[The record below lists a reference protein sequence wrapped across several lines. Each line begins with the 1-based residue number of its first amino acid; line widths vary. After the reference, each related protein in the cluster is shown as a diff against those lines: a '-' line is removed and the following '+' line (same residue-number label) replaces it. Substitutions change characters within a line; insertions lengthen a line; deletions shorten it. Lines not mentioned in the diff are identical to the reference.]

1 MSVKI
6 VENNIIFTREF
17 KATAEQIFKAYT
29 DQNLFEKWFHPQ
41 GATTEVY
48 ESDVQTGGN
57 AFFAI
62 RAPQGTSYTVTQYT
76 EVIQPT
82 LIDYNDYFADKD
94 GNID

>member
-57 AFFAI
+57 AFCYTRTTRYELYCNAI
-62 RAPQGTSYTVTQYT
+62 YRSDTTH
-76 EVIQPT
+76 
-82 LIDYNDYFADKD
+82 AD
-94 GNID
+94 